1 MTKVLKLALLG
12 PLHITID
19 DEPLIGLDSGKA
31 QALLCFLAVN
41 GRSHSRHALAN
52 LLWGELPESD
62 ARRNLRGELLKLRR
76 LLEPYLQISHQT
88 IALNPEAAVWV
99 DTAVFQQ
106 SIRSGEKQGGDLQT
120 AVQLYRGEFLQECDI
135 RQAPEFDNWLQE

>member
-76 LLEPYLQISHQT
+76 LLEPY
-88 IALNPEAAVWV
+88 
-99 DTAVFQQ
+99 
-106 SIRSGEKQGGDLQT
+106 
-120 AVQLYRGEFLQECDI
+120 
-135 RQAPEFDNWLQE
+135 